1 MFTTSNNGGGSTST
15 IATSTAASSS
25 SLTRSASR
33 GSPYSNSYGAYSG
46 TNVNP
51 AAAAAAMHPQ
61 NATGYQDYSS
71 MYPTMDMAWHAA
83 ASAAYSATLPYRGY
97 DPASIAEGH
106 MWPPQTHPH
115 MNTFIPSNRYILL
128 YPTRLRH
135 SSEVCVWWKYPVKYF
150 KICHIFRIQ
159 KFRFFHFVLHYFP
172 LMNALLRWKTIN
184 IYLG

>member
-1 MFTTSNNGGGSTST
+1 MCVTLFLDTSEHKAKHQRRTMFTTSNNGGGSTST

-25 SLTRSASR
+25 LARSASR

-135 SSEVCVWWKYPVKYF
+135 SSEVCV
-150 KICHIFRIQ
+150 
-159 KFRFFHFVLHYFP
+159 
-172 LMNALLRWKTIN
+172 
-184 IYLG
+184 

>member
-15 IATSTAASSS
+15 IATSTAAAAASSS
-25 SLTRSASR
+25 SLARSASR

-115 MNTFIPSNRYILL
+115 MNTFIPSNRYLHIVVFDKAETLFRGLCLMKVPTKILQKL
-128 YPTRLRH
+128 P
-135 SSEVCVWWKYPVKYF
+135 YF
-150 KICHIFRIQ
+150 
-159 KFRFFHFVLHYFP
+159 
-172 LMNALLRWKTIN
+172 
-184 IYLG
+184 